1 MNNKKLLFGLVI
13 ALLTVGVAVFYFN
26 QKPSGTTN
34 SSENSQVTDSKSG
47 QQDVPFGE
55 LPKAFPKTLPIPAG
69 SKVLQNFTATADGTL
84 QSTRHMSTPQTLDQ
98 TISTYSTYFQSEGW
112 QEISSKQVNANTKT
126 LLLKRKEDTVL
137 VVARY
142 SPATKENS
150 VEISLTEIKR

>member
-13 ALLTVGVAVFYFN
+13 AVLTVGVAVFYFN
-26 QKPSGTTN
+26 QKPSETTD
-34 SSENSQVTDSKSG
+34 SSENSQVTDLKSG
-47 QQDVPFGE
+47 QQDIPFGE
-55 LPKAFPKTLPIPAG
+55 LPKAFPSTLPIPAG
-69 SKVLQNFTATADGTL
+69 SKVLQNFTASTDGTV

-98 TISTYSTYFQSEGW
+98 TISTYSTYFQGEGW

-126 LLLKRKEDTVL
+126 LLLKKKEDTIL

-142 SPATKENS
+142 NPTTKENS